1 MNKIIFVVGLFTM
14 IYCEEKKYI
23 NEDNNKINDSLS
35 IEVHEK
41 YDVFQDS
48 IKVKNLIKEFYVSY
62 GSLDYSIE
70 NHKKIDSLQKI
81 YCTNKLNDKLF
92 DIFNNSG
99 MDYDIITNDELLNIE
114 SLKTLNVKV
123 KDIKSG
129 LYTVSF
135 TTISYPISPT
145 EPIEKKVSFDVK
157 VLIDNGVLK
166 IDEILNTF

>member
-35 IEVHEK
+35 LEVHEK

-92 DIFNNSG
+92 DIFNNIG
-99 MDYDIITNDELLNIE
+99 P
-114 SLKTLNVKV
+114 
-123 KDIKSG
+123 
-129 LYTVSF
+129 LYFSSVCSR
-135 TTISYPISPT
+135 
-145 EPIEKKVSFDVK
+145 
-157 VLIDNGVLK
+157 
-166 IDEILNTF
+166 